1 MPNLLSR
8 QPLTQAKALAEVYVV
23 WDGQDYRMS
32 LETLVSLVTKVS
44 LGLGNVNNT
53 PDLEKPVSQAMA
65 AALLGKANKDEVVSN
80 EAFLQ
85 FQESLSNFVTQE
97 QLNTAINDVKAIIDQ
112 IAGLDPAVVQT
123 MINSALDPIKAS
135 LIEFQ
140 ESLQTQAA
148 AIQAL
153 QNDVAGAA
161 KKTEVNEQLAQLE
174 QSIGNQITQL
184 SNGFSNSLQTMS
196 QANAAEIKRLE
207 DAAAARTLEVNTQIQ
222 SIVGQIESV
231 TQLMSG
237 LRLDF
242 DNHTHAAGDITG
254 LRDVVEELVGEMPA
268 PGCNIVLTEAQW

>member
-207 DAAAARTLEVNTQIQ
+207 DGAAARTLEVNTQIQ

-268 PGCNIVLTEAQW
+268 PG